1 MLCQP
6 CNGLF
11 DCIRDVCTISSNNGL
26 LAQSVMEIHMLS
38 FRNGVFQVVIVIR
51 EAGVRLDLA
60 DAKSLQDRRF

>member
-1 MLCQP
+1 
-6 CNGLF
+6 
-11 DCIRDVCTISSNNGL
+11 
-26 LAQSVMEIHMLS
+26 MEIHMLS